1 MLANPLD
8 IKECPDCASTN
19 IGKSEIRDQVIC
31 RECGLIFEPLDPE
44 TEETYEKT
52 HDITMGGKTKT
63 AKASAKSAKTSKK
76 KK

>member
-1 MLANPLD
+1 MLTNPLD
-8 IKECPDCASTN
+8 LKECPDCASTN

-52 HDITMGGKTKT
+52 HDITMGGKTTKAT
-63 AKASAKSAKTSKK
+63 KVAAKVAKSKK
-76 KK
+76 K